1 MPVFCRAQTLLAL
14 AILGEDSDGGHPWT
28 HKNGSNGGEGA
39 QYQRLVH
46 HCNTTSPEDFTP
58 PGDTEPR
65 LSVSGCQAFVK
76 NVLQWNLENLKK
88 LKAVGVESGGGT
100 VAEEDLTLSP
110 EELEDLEQCCGDGT
124 SEWYIAGETADAY
137 REIFVAY
144 KKWQAKATGA
154 KEAAAQ
160 EKEQG
165 ANEARDQRE
174 QATQPGRQPSSPGTP
189 AQGTSAQGTP
199 QGTPSSGGNPR
210 RRSRG
215 TGGSGSGDGAGG
227 GIDFNSINHLIKL
240 RAQEYESEHSAEA
253 REKRQKKEQD
263 ELEVRKLEA
272 EARIAEAQAKK
283 DEVASSK
290 AQMQALM
297 EMCASVISKK

>member
-1 MPVFCRAQTLLAL
+1 MPVFCQAQTSLAL
-14 AILGEDSDGGHPWT
+14 AILGEDADGGHPWT
-28 HKNGSNGGEGA
+28 HKNGPNGGEGA

-174 QATQPGRQPSSPGTP
+174 QATRPGRQPSSPGTP
-189 AQGTSAQGTP
+189 AQGTP
-199 QGTPSSGGNPR
+199 QGIPGSAVTYMLSPALLAVTLATD
-210 RRSRG
+210 RSDSM
-215 TGGSGSGDGAGG
+215 TDGLGKRKRITDD
-227 GIDFNSINHLIKL
+227 IDDIIIAAAYMDRCDKRLRTNHVF
-240 RAQEYESEHSAEA
+240 EYEPRS
-253 REKRQKKEQD
+253 
-263 ELEVRKLEA
+263 
-272 EARIAEAQAKK
+272 
-283 DEVASSK
+283 
-290 AQMQALM
+290 
-297 EMCASVISKK
+297 